1 MQPSSA
7 HQFIQTDPIPLEE
20 LLHLRSEIMTP
31 MSPLSVT
38 DCERP
43 AITLMM
49 SAQSLKESERG
60 FNNNRRS
67 ARSSNRRQSRKDS
80 GTSPLMADTQK
91 DTREGGAMIKPKSL
105 LEEVLTH
112 EQITY
117 LNHMHMLD
125 DEMRSSMV

>member
-1 MQPSSA
+1 
-7 HQFIQTDPIPLEE
+7 
-20 LLHLRSEIMTP
+20 

-60 FNNNRRS
+60 FNNRRS
-67 ARSSNRRQSRKDS
+67 ARSSIRRQSRKDS
-80 GTSPLMADTQK
+80 GTSPLMVDTQRDK
-91 DTREGGAMIKPKSL
+91 REFAMVKPKSL

-112 EQITY
+112 E
-117 LNHMHMLD
+117 
-125 DEMRSSMV
+125 

>member
-1 MQPSSA
+1 M
-7 HQFIQTDPIPLEE
+7 
-20 LLHLRSEIMTP
+20 RSEIMTP

-80 GTSPLMADTQK
+80 GTSPLMVDTQRDK
-91 DTREGGAMIKPKSL
+91 RESAVVKPKSL

-125 DEMRSSMV
+125 EEMRSSMV